1 MLRFIVAIS
10 ALTIVT
16 GCAEYQERQRQ
27 EAIANQPAPPDH
39 DAQCR
44 SFGAV
49 PGTPTYVQCRMQLQQ
64 QDEARRQ
71 AVIGALIGRMR

>member
-1 MLRFIVAIS
+1 MLRFAIAVC
-10 ALTIVT
+10 ALTTVA

-27 EAIANQPAPPDH
+27 QAAAFNQPPPDH
-39 DAQCR
+39 DEQCR